1 MVEFHVIANTNL
13 QCTRV
18 GALVSPY
25 FFLASCVAVT
35 NPTNRATLGI
45 ARSFHEV
52 NFKCVTSRE
61 EATFYNVDKQKKYV
75 QLVVFGLCTTGKKK
89 NTLSKKK
96 EKRFLTLPSA
106 MLKTVSTKSGFSFI
120 CFTVTLKPPNCL
132 EIPSPFGR

>member
-75 QLVVFGLCTTGKKK
+75 QLVVFGLCTIG
-89 NTLSKKK
+89 KK
-96 EKRFLTLPSA
+96 EKYI
-106 MLKTVSTKSGFSFI
+106 G
-120 CFTVTLKPPNCL
+120 
-132 EIPSPFGR
+132 